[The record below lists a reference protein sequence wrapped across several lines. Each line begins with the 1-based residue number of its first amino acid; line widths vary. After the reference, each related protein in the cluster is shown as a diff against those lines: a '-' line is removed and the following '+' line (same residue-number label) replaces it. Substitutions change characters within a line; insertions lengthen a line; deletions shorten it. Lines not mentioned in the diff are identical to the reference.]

1 MDVDVPVDV
10 ILSPVEVSITLT
22 EVTTKNSSIT
32 KVRQKLVKNNQ
43 IPKKI
48 NVSHLNTGLPYLVKA
63 SL

>member
-22 EVTTKNSSIT
+22 EVTTKNPSIT

-43 IPKKI
+43 IPKI

>member
-32 KVRQKLVKNNQ
+32 KVRQKFVK
-43 IPKKI
+43 K
-48 NVSHLNTGLPYLVKA
+48 
-63 SL
+63 